1 MRLAAALL
9 PCLAQASGG
18 LVDNPIVADEV
29 SYLTAGWTA
38 STPGGPTI
46 PAAVPGDIITDLEAA
61 GLVGDP
67 LAELNF
73 LNESAAWTNGTWTY
87 RTTFTTTTTGA
98 AAAAGDA
105 YMLVFDGVKMGATV
119 NVNGVPV
126 GTATDQFL
134 RYSFA
139 LTPGVLGRGTTRAG
153 PHTLELVFD
162 PAISCGGRWMYGNFD
177 IIFGPPLSDIYAI
190 RAAWCAL
197 PT

>member
-18 LVDNPIVADEV
+18 LVDNPIVANEV

-73 LNESAAWTNGTWTY
+73 LNESAAWTNRTWTY
-87 RTTFTTTTTGA
+87 RTTFTTTTGA

-105 YMLVFDGVKMGATV
+105 YMLIFDGVKMGATV
-119 NVNGVPV
+119 KVNGVPL

-139 LTPGVLGRGTTRAG
+139 LTSGVLGTRAG

-177 IIFGPPLSDIYAI
+177 ILLDH
-190 RAAWCAL
+190 L
-197 PT
+197 